1 MRHRSATMD
10 TLVAVG
16 TGIAFLYSTC
26 SLVAGIV
33 NFEYEPNLVYDTAT
47 MVWRRVRLDAV
58 AWRQ

>member
-1 MRHRSATMD
+1 MD